1 MLNVCRSCAKPFIC
15 LIWVNPH
22 TILQGIIYYYRHFR
36 VEAAESQDCAAN
48 NWQTW
53 HLNQDNLAL
62 ESELSTTKLHHL
74 SFTISWCQVPS
85 FSSVTLRNPWVTNRG
100 YLVLGLL
107 EIPCCLSVQWLGL
120 GHLQPSFKM
129 DNLNKAY
136 IREELCWG
144 HFTVSLEFQYPPNI
158 IL

>member
-1 MLNVCRSCAKPFIC
+1 MCAGAVLSPLYAWSESILTQPYKVSSIITVILEWRQLRAKTVQLITDKPDIWTKTTRLWSLSSQPLNYITSHSQSPDARS
-15 LIWVNPH
+15 
-22 TILQGIIYYYRHFR
+22 
-36 VEAAESQDCAAN
+36 
-48 NWQTW
+48 
-53 HLNQDNLAL
+53 
-62 ESELSTTKLHHL
+62 
-74 SFTISWCQVPS
+74 PS

-107 EIPCCLSVQWLGL
+107 EIPRCLSVQWLGL